1 MTISPHQQTKSFLS
15 TIEDDLIKL
24 REKLHAVPEVGLHL
38 PQTYSLVKNEF
49 EKLGME
55 IHESSRVS
63 GFVAILRGDASS
75 SLIPRPLVLLRA
87 DMDALPLEEETQL
100 PFASTN
106 GAMHACGH
114 DMHMAGIIG
123 AARALSE
130 VKDELSGD
138 ILFFL
143 QPGEEGEDGA
153 QFLIDEGL
161 VEAAGRLPDFAYGLH
176 VWSANYP
183 HGSITSRAGA
193 LMASSDV
200 IRLTVKGKGGH
211 GSAPYLAKDP
221 VPIVAEMITQAQ
233 VMVAREFNIFDP
245 VVMTCGKV
253 SAGDAPN
260 IIADTAHAEFTLRA
274 FSDEARA
281 ELIHKSTELFTHIAQ
296 AHEASVD
303 VDLVELYPVT
313 VNDPHQIDF
322 VRASIGKHFPQ
333 RWSTLE
339 HPVGAAED
347 FSKIL
352 NRIPGAYIF
361 VSAVPDG
368 VDASTAPYNH
378 SPNAVYDSSALRDCA
393 QILTNLA
400 LDRLC
405 SPEVRPSP

>member
-1 MTISPHQQTKSFLS
+1 MTISPHQRTDSFLS
-15 TIEDDLIKL
+15 TIEDELIGL
-24 REKLHAVPEVGLHL
+24 REKLHAVPEVGLNL

-49 EKLGME
+49 EKLEME

-63 GFVAILRGDASS
+63 GFVAILRGGASS
-75 SLIPRPLVLLRA
+75 SLTPRPLVLLRA

-161 VEAAGRLPDFAYGLH
+161 LEAAGRLPDFAYGLH

-221 VPIVAEMITQAQ
+221 VPIVGFI
-233 VMVAREFNIFDP
+233 
-245 VVMTCGKV
+245 
-253 SAGDAPN
+253 
-260 IIADTAHAEFTLRA
+260 
-274 FSDEARA
+274 
-281 ELIHKSTELFTHIAQ
+281 
-296 AHEASVD
+296 
-303 VDLVELYPVT
+303 LV
-313 VNDPHQIDF
+313 
-322 VRASIGKHFPQ
+322 
-333 RWSTLE
+333 
-339 HPVGAAED
+339 
-347 FSKIL
+347 
-352 NRIPGAYIF
+352 
-361 VSAVPDG
+361 
-368 VDASTAPYNH
+368 
-378 SPNAVYDSSALRDCA
+378 
-393 QILTNLA
+393 
-400 LDRLC
+400 RL
-405 SPEVRPSP
+405 